1 MTSFSLR
8 YVQGIIR
15 PLFPTLRKTRMTNL
29 ALSVFGVI
37 KAQSGILSEIAR
49 YMPVRGKHWY
59 RVRRLWRFV
68 SNTKMMVDKTM
79 MSGWIAWVINRFT
92 PGRHVC
98 IALDWTKLP
107 GDIQCL
113 MIALP
118 YRGRAIPLLWRL
130 VWSYDFKRVDSQNKI
145 EEELIAV
152 FLTLVPLGKRIV
164 VLADRGFGRA
174 SFIAFLKE
182 CGVLFTLRVKSGVMI
197 TTQKG
202 RMIRL
207 RSQHLVPNKPRIWTR
222 VAYRSDGVVRG
233 VHVIGVVATGSDDPW
248 FLVSNLKR
256 PARAIAQYET
266 RFHIEEWFKDMK
278 HELSICTIRTRSVE
292 RINRLLLIA
301 SVAYGVLMTIAALA
315 YRFTS
320 WYDQLISRKQCS
332 RIWLALRLIEH
343 NIPSIGFWRRCVA
356 WARAGP

>member
-1 MTSFSLR
+1 MTSFSFR
-8 YVQGIIR
+8 YVQRIIR
-15 PLFPTLRKTRMTNL
+15 PLFPKLRKTRMINL
-29 ALSVFGVI
+29 TLSVFGVI

-49 YMPVRGKHWY
+49 YIPTASRHWY

-68 SNTKMMVDKTM
+68 SNTKMMVDHAM

-92 PGRHVC
+92 RGKHVC
-98 IALDWTKLP
+98 VALDWTKLP

-118 YRGRAIPLLWRL
+118 YRGRAIPLLWCL
-130 VWSYDFKRVDSQNKI
+130 VWSYDFKRLDSQNKI
-145 EEELIAV
+145 EEELMTS
-152 FLTLVPLGKRIV
+152 FLTLVPLDKRIV

-174 SFIAFLKE
+174 SFIVFLKK
-182 CGVLFTLRVKSGVMI
+182 CGVLFTLRVKSDVII

-202 RMIRL
+202 RTIRL
-207 RSQHLVPNKPRIWTR
+207 RDQQLVPNKPRIWKR
-222 VAYRSDGVVRG
+222 IAYRSDGVVRG
-233 VHVIGVVATGSDDPW
+233 VHVTGVVAAESNDPW

-256 PARAIAQYET
+256 PEGAIAQYET

-278 HELSICTIRTRSVE
+278 HELGICTIRTKSVE
-292 RINRLLLIA
+292 RINRLLFIA
-301 SVAYGVLMTIAALA
+301 AVAYGVLMTIGALA
-315 YRFTS
+315 YRFTTWS
-320 WYDQLISRKQCS
+320 DRLISRKQCS

-343 NIPSIGFWRRCVA
+343 NIPPIGFWRRCVA